1 MRKMENNQFQVF
13 DHAVEYGMISLSDS
27 EVLAMAT
34 GISLNI
40 IKNVF
45 KEIDQDIHVLKTM
58 SIDDIM
64 QLAQIG
70 RKSAIKIKSAMMLSF
85 RVNSPLMLK
94 NKITCSK
101 DIYKQI
107 RPYFMGHVIE
117 QFYVMA
123 LSRSNKIIKIKMM
136 SSGGTAGTVVDT
148 KVIFKWLLSVNAQCF
163 IVAHNHPSN
172 QIFPS
177 KQDLTVTDRI
187 VRSGNDLDLVLL
199 DHLIIGE
206 ESFYSFADNGRL

>member
-1 MRKMENNQFQVF
+1 
-13 DHAVEYGMISLSDS
+13 
-27 EVLAMAT
+27 
-34 GISLNI
+34 
-40 IKNVF
+40 
-45 KEIDQDIHVLKTM
+45 
-58 SIDDIM
+58 
-64 QLAQIG
+64 
-70 RKSAIKIKSAMMLSF
+70 
-85 RVNSPLMLK
+85 
-94 NKITCSK
+94 
-101 DIYKQI
+101 
-107 RPYFMGHVIE
+107 
-117 QFYVMA
+117 MA

-148 KVIFKWLLSVNAQCF
+148 KVIFKWLLSVNAQSF